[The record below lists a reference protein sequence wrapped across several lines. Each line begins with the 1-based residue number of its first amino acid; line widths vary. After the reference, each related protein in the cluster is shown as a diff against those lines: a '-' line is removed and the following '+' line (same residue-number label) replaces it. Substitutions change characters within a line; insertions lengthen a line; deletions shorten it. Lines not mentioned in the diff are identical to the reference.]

1 MADWWSYWAIVGD
14 PFTGQQQI
22 KVKKVKPPAKVQIP
36 QGEETEEE
44 EEETTAG
51 RVARQGPPGSC
62 TCAAFDHLSFLSVPS
77 PPPPPVVKKP
87 LKQDAAKAAK
97 EAEVKPDKKA
107 GPGQSRA
114 PVVHSSNSAP
124 QRPEPSK
131 EIRNIIR
138 MYQSRPA
145 PVPVPVQPVRWAPG
159 GGGQG
164 CLASQKITPWT

>member
-124 QRPEPSK
+124 EC
-131 EIRNIIR
+131 IRVAQPR
-138 MYQSRPA
+138 CLCLCSQSGGLHGE
-145 PVPVPVQPVRWAPG
+145 VVRV
-159 GGGQG
+159 
-164 CLASQKITPWT
+164 ASLLRK